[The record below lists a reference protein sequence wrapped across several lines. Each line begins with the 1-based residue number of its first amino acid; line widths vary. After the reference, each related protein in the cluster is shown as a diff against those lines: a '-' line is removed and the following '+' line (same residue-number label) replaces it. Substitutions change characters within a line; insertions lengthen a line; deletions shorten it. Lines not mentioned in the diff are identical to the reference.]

1 MQHRGHALVHAG
13 REQPVEIHL
22 LADAI
27 NGELGAFGTT
37 IRLIEPVAVSPTPYV
52 QSLQE
57 LVADMAAGKVD
68 TLLMLDTNPIYSA
81 PSDLD
86 FASALKQVALSVSL
100 ALYADET
107 AEAST
112 WLIPATHEYEAWSD
126 ARAFD
131 GTITIQQP
139 QVRRLYGGHSAQE
152 LLAVLQANTSPDD
165 YALVRSYW
173 QQEAQQKGS
182 DDFEAFWHES
192 LRVGVVKDSAA
203 AALTVTPRS
212 DLTAGLHA
220 AGADRRR
227 HLRAFSA

>member
-1 MQHRGHALVHAG
+1 M
-13 REQPVEIHL
+13 
-22 LADAI
+22 
-27 NGELGAFGTT
+27 T
-37 IRLIEPVAVSPTPYV
+37 
-52 QSLQE
+52 
-57 LVADMAAGKVD
+57 AGKVD

-81 PSDLD
+81 PGDLD
-86 FASALKQVALSVSL
+86 FAGALKQVPLSVSL

-152 LLAVLQANTSPDD
+152 LLAVLQADTQPDD

-173 QQEAQQKGS
+173 QQEAQQKGRAIS
-182 DDFEAFWHES
+182 RSSGMNPSA
-192 LRVGVVKDSAA
+192 VGVVKDSAA
-203 AALTVTPRS
+203 ATSRLRRDQTLRPA
-212 DLTAGLHA
+212 AA
-220 AGADRRR
+220 AGAGRRR
-227 HLRAFSA
+227 DLRAFSA